1 MVFSKSLLLG
11 PGNVS
16 HTVMIF
22 LVQRINIKCYKK
34 REVFQDIIKG
44 KTAAGL
50 HLCAS
55 RVERDGRLQWHIS
68 SEELQVI
75 TGP

>member
-1 MVFSKSLLLG
+1 M
-11 PGNVS
+11 
-16 HTVMIF
+16 VMIF

-34 REVFQDIIKG
+34 REVFQDIIK
-44 KTAAGL
+44 TAAGL

-55 RVERDGRLQWHIS
+55 CVERDGRLQWHIS